1 MMHNDVNRCKLHH
14 IASHCITMMKRI
26 TVAISE
32 ETEQKIKQKKPEY
45 LSLSKFINM
54 ILENSIDNLDR
65 VGRLAVYSVGA
76 EKISN
81 HIDTKTSIPTTED
94 KVQKE
99 SSNFSSKKENLK
111 NSITVLGED
120 VGKESEENPKNT
132 PLPYDFKTSIPDKL
146 APYVDKITAFWQV
159 KKGTKNRLAWSLQM
173 LELEKILD
181 NLGKQVLVEQL
192 NQACMAGTWKQ
203 INYNRTVE
211 YSDMKEEV
219 KIIKHPNNKVF
230 KASEQAYP
238 PTLRELKYGDDK

>member
-32 ETEQKIKQKKPEY
+32 QTEQKLKEKKPQY
-45 LSLSKFINM
+45 LSLSKYINM
-54 ILENSIDNLDR
+54 ILENSIDNLDSL
-65 VGRLAVYSVGA
+65 VRLPAYRVGA
-76 EKISN
+76 EDSSIN
-81 HIDTKTSIPTTED
+81 IDTNTSSPTNQH
-94 KVQKE
+94 KVQLE

-120 VGKESEENPKNT
+120 VERESEGKPKNT

-181 NLGKQVLVEQL
+181 NLGKQVLAEQL
-192 NQACMAGTWKQ
+192 DQACMAGTWKQ

-211 YSDMKEEV
+211 YSDTKEEV
-219 KIIKHPNNKVF
+219 KVKKHPNSRVF
-230 KASEQAYP
+230 TAKDGFIS
-238 PTLRELKYGDDK
+238 

>member
-14 IASHCITMMKRI
+14 NASQCITMMKRI

-32 ETEQKIKQKKPEY
+32 QTEQKLKQKKPQY
-45 LSLSKFINM
+45 LSLSKYINM

-65 VGRLAVYSVGA
+65 LVRLPAYRVGA
-76 EKISN
+76 EDSSI
-81 HIDTKTSIPTTED
+81 HIDTNISSNTNQH
-94 KVQKE
+94 KVQLE

-146 APYVDKITAFWQV
+146 TPYTDKITAFWQV

-173 LELEKILD
+173 FELEKISD
-181 NLGKQVLVEQL
+181 NLGKKVLVEQL

-219 KIIKHPNNKVF
+219 KINKHPNNKVF

>member
-1 MMHNDVNRCKLHH
+1 MQT
-14 IASHCITMMKRI
+14 ASQCITMMKRI

-32 ETEQKIKQKKPEY
+32 QTEQKLKEKKPEY
-45 LSLSKFINM
+45 LSLSKYINM
-54 ILENSIDNLDR
+54 ILENSIDNLDSL
-65 VGRLAVYSVGA
+65 VRLPAYRVGA
-76 EKISN
+76 EDSSIHIETNIS
-81 HIDTKTSIPTTED
+81 SPTNEH
-94 KVQKE
+94 KVQLE

-120 VGKESEENPKNT
+120 VERESEGKPKNT

-146 APYVDKITAFWQV
+146 TPYTNKITAFWQV

-192 NQACMAGTWKQ
+192 DQACMAGTWKQ
-203 INYNRTVE
+203 INYKRTIE

-219 KIIKHPNNKVF
+219 KINKHPNNKVF